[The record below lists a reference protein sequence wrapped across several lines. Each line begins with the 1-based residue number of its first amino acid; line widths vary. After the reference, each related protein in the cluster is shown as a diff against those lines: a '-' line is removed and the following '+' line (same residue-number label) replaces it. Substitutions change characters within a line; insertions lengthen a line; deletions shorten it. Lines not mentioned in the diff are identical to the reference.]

1 MNPLVE
7 FVRTRCTECGDC
19 WEWQGATQEGN
30 GNTPM
35 MKHKRRVRPVRRAML
50 EAIGVKVAGRLAT
63 YKCGNVRCVNPAHL
77 EAVTR
82 SVLQSRIS
90 KNTRYHSNPATL
102 AKSAQSRRL
111 RAKLSPELAQRIRD
125 NEGSQRA
132 IAREFGV
139 CQATV
144 GAIKSGR
151 TWRDYSNPFGG
162 LLK

>member
-1 MNPLVE
+1 MNPVIE

-19 WEWQGATQEGN
+19 WEWQGAVQEGN
-30 GNTPM
+30 GNTPV
-35 MKHKRRVRPVRRAML
+35 MKRDRRVRPVRRVVL
-50 EAIGVKVAGRLAT
+50 EAVGVKVAGKLAT
-63 YKCGNVRCVNPAHL
+63 YKCGNYMCVNPAHL

-82 SVLQSRIS
+82 SEFQRRIS
-90 KNTRYHSNPATL
+90 QTMRYHSNPATL
-102 AKSAQSRRL
+102 AKSAHSRR
-111 RAKLSPELAQRIRD
+111 RTAKLNPELAQTIRQT
-125 NEGSQRA
+125 EGSQRA
-132 IAREFGV
+132 IAKQFGV

>member
-1 MNPLVE
+1 MNPVIE
-7 FVRTRCTECGDC
+7 FVRSRCTECGDC
-19 WEWQGATQEGN
+19 WEWQGAVQEGN
-30 GNTPM
+30 GNTPV
-35 MKHKRRVRPVRRAML
+35 MKRDRRVRPVRRVVL
-50 EAIGVKVAGRLAT
+50 EAVGVKVAGRLAT
-63 YKCGNVRCVNPAHL
+63 YKCGNYMCVNPAHL

-90 KNTRYHSNPATL
+90 QTMRYHRNPATL

-111 RAKLSPELAQRIRD
+111 RAKLCPELAQRIRET
-125 NEGSQRA
+125 EGSQRA